1 MLRARAR
8 DEKGQAVVEF
18 ALVLPILAA
27 LVIAIV
33 EFGIAFNHYQTLTA
47 AVGTGART
55 GAVTHDSGTVEAVV
69 DSAAGGL
76 DVSKLKVNVKSDW
89 VSGHTVTVTASY
101 PYSINVLGIVVREGD
116 LTSKTV
122 QRVE

>member
-1 MLRARAR
+1 VLPHRARNER
-8 DEKGQAVVEF
+8 GQAIVEF
-18 ALVLPILAA
+18 ALVVPILVAIV
-27 LVIAIV
+27 LGIV

-55 GAVTHDSGTVEAVV
+55 GAVTHDAASVEGVV
-69 DSAAGGL
+69 EDAAGGL
-76 DVSKLKVNVKSDW
+76 DPSKLEVDVRSDW
-89 VSGHTVTVTASY
+89 VSGHTVTVTATY
-101 PYSINVLGIVVREGD
+101 PYSIDILGIVVKQGD

>member
-1 MLRARAR
+1 VLRGRGR
-8 DEKGQAVVEF
+8 DERGQAVVEF
-18 ALVLPILAA
+18 ALVAPILAA
-27 LVIAIV
+27 LVLAIV

-55 GAVTHDSGTVEAVV
+55 GAVMHDTASVESAV
-69 DSAAGGL
+69 DDAAGGL
-76 DVSKLKVNVKSDW
+76 DPSKLRVDVDSDW
-89 VSGHTVTVTASY
+89 VSGHTVTVTARY
-101 PYSINVLGIVVREGD
+101 PYSIDILGIVVKSGD